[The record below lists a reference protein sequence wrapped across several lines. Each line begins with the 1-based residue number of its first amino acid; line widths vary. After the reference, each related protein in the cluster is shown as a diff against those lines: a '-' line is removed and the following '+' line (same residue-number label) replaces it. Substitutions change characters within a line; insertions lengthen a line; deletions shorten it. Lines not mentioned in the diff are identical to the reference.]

1 MMSMRMDEDD
11 NDDAME
17 VHLGRDYKAGL
28 SSALPF
34 IMIKEYPL

>member
-1 MMSMRMDEDD
+1 MMMDEDD

-17 VHLGRDYKAGL
+17 VHSGRDYVTGL

-34 IMIKEYPL
+34 IMIKEHPL

>member
-1 MMSMRMDEDD
+1 MRMDEDD

-17 VHLGRDYKAGL
+17 VHSGRDYMTGL
-28 SSALPF
+28 SSTLPF